1 MENEPLH
8 DEFRSELVRRG
19 LPRAYIERLLSELDD
34 HYTDLLEERSTSMGA
49 ARKLQTEIGNDGSSN
64 AEQRLGNPA
73 QLALFAAERYH
84 ARSFWG
90 RHPWITYLLAPL
102 PLLAT
107 CWIAFGTAFW
117 AFMWCICLVGVHVFG
132 WTDDTFANPGD
143 YIWLQAGSIA
153 FMCWY
158 AIVLPPLTAAWL
170 LCRTYRRNALDWRW
184 PIVGCILLA
193 AVAGVFTTSYR
204 IATEPNNGLFMIG
217 FDVVGTS
224 TDWLLRFLPKFAL
237 ALGIGLLL
245 IKRAQR
251 QLELEP

>member
-8 DEFRSELVRRG
+8 NEFRSELERRG

-49 ARKLQTEIGNDGSSN
+49 ARKLQTEFDNDRF
-64 AEQRLGNPA
+64 ADVEQRFGNPA
-73 QLALFAAERYH
+73 QLAIFAAEQYH

-102 PLLAT
+102 PLLVT
-107 CWIAFGTAFW
+107 CWIAFGLAFW
-117 AFMWCICLVGVHVFG
+117 AFTYGLAFVGSQIFG
-132 WTDDTFANPGD
+132 WSDETFANPAD
-143 YIWLQAGSIA
+143 YIWHQAAAIT
-153 FMCWY
+153 FMRWY
-158 AIVLPPLTAAWL
+158 VTVLPPLTAAWL

-204 IATEPNNGLFMIG
+204 IATEPNNGMFMIG
-217 FDVVGTS
+217 FDVGTS

-251 QLELEP
+251 QMELEA